1 MEGINR
7 RSEVE
12 LFDSTV
18 AAPLTNAVAILPKCQ
33 QGGQKRVRIEIMIR
47 FGLT

>member
-1 MEGINR
+1 MLLVEGTNR

-12 LFDSTV
+12 LFDSTI

-33 QGGQKRVRIEIMIR
+33 QGGKKV
-47 FGLT
+47 GKN